1 MSLKPTVRDAKVAGV
16 LLLGTAIIYG
26 GIWGF
31 KKLFGKKEE
40 TSNPKSDSK
49 AA

>member
-16 LLLGTAIIYG
+16 LLVGAAIIYG
-26 GIWGF
+26 GYWGF
-31 KKLFGKKEE
+31 KKLFGKKEDAK
-40 TSNPKSDSK
+40 PDSK